1 MGDTV
6 TLVSTS
12 TVSVDSVSIDTNY
25 YVGTNGLIFI
35 NDILLFA
42 LVVMFA
48 FFLALN
54 QFLKRA

>member
-35 NDILLFA
+35 NDILLFS